1 MISLLI
7 RRNIW
12 RNKRRTL
19 ITMASVT
26 FAVVLAITMRS
37 LQNGI
42 FEKLV
47 DDLVGYHTGYL
58 QVHSLGYQEE
68 QSLDNS
74 MPNDK
79 DLLASVTQSAN
90 VSAAVPRIESFMLS
104 ASGTTTRGCL
114 LVGTVPE
121 DERRMSGL
129 DKRLVAGAY
138 FRNDVREVLI
148 AEKLASKLQL
158 IPGDTLVL
166 LGQGYQGSTAAGK
179 FPVRGVVHFGTPALN
194 ESLVFMPLTAC
205 QELLGT
211 GDRITALAVNLDNPS
226 LLVLTQQNLASTAG
240 STHEVVSWKEMLP
253 DIDNHIRSDS
263 ANFYLFF
270 GVLYILIAFGMFGTV
285 LMMLNER
292 KYELGILLAI
302 GMSRIRIAFMLVG
315 ETILIALTGA
325 LAGVVIGF
333 PLVLYLVNYPIHFK
347 GSAAEAYSRFGFDPV
362 WPASL
367 DYNVFLVQT
376 LIVLVIAL
384 LVSVYPCIAVCRLQ
398 AVKSI
403 RR

>member
-1 MISLLI
+1 MIPVLI

-12 RNKRRTL
+12 RNRRRTL

-47 DDLVGYHTGYL
+47 DDLVGYYTGYL
-58 QVHSLGYQEE
+58 QVHLRGYQDE
-68 QSLDNS
+68 QSLDNTMS
-74 MPNDK
+74 FEK
-79 DLLASVTQSAN
+79 ELLLSVTQSEN
-90 VSAAVPRIESFMLS
+90 VRFAVPRIESFMLS
-104 ASGTTTRGCL
+104 ASGTITRGCL
-114 LVGTVPE
+114 LVGTMPE
-121 DERRMSGL
+121 GERRMSGL
-129 DKRLVAGAY
+129 DRRLVAGSY
-138 FRNDVREVLI
+138 FSKEAREVLI
-148 AEKLASKLQL
+148 AEKLAAKLKL
-158 IPGDTLVL
+158 RHGDTLVL
-166 LGQGYQGSTAAGK
+166 LGQGYQGMTAAGK
-179 FPVRGVVHFGTPALN
+179 YPVRGIVHFGTPALN
-194 ESLVFMPLTAC
+194 ESLVFMPLSAC

-211 GDRITALAVNLDNPS
+211 GDRITALAVNLENPS
-226 LLVLTQQNLASTAG
+226 RLLATQQALAAKAG
-240 STHEVVSWKEMLP
+240 SIHEVVSWKEMLP

-292 KYELGILLAI
+292 RYELGILLAI
-302 GMSRIRIAFMLVG
+302 GMSRARIAFMLAG
-315 ETILIALTGA
+315 ETVLIALTGA
-325 LAGVVIGF
+325 LAGVAISL
-333 PLVLYLVNYPIHFK
+333 PLVLYLVAYPIHFK
-347 GSAAEAYSRFGFDPV
+347 GSVAEAYSRFGFDPV

-367 DYNVFLVQT
+367 DWNVFLVQT
-376 LIVLVIAL
+376 LIVLAIAL
-384 LVSVYPCIAVCRLQ
+384 LVSVYPCIAVWQLQ

>member
-1 MISLLI
+1 MIPVLI

-26 FAVVLAITMRS
+26 FAVMLAITMRS
-37 LQNGI
+37 LQNGV

-47 DDLVGYHTGYL
+47 DDMVGYYTGYL
-58 QVHSLGYQEE
+58 QVHLHGYQDE
-68 QSLDNS
+68 QSLDNA
-74 MPNDK
+74 MPFDK
-79 DLLASVTQSAN
+79 DLLASVNQTEN
-90 VSAAVPRIESFMLS
+90 VSSAVPRIESFMLS

-114 LVGTVPE
+114 LVGTMPE
-121 DERRMSGL
+121 EERRMSGL
-129 DKRLVAGAY
+129 DKRLVAGDYLINEA
-138 FRNDVREVLI
+138 REVLI
-148 AEKLASKLQL
+148 AERLAAKLQL
-158 IPGDTLVL
+158 RQGDTLVL
-166 LGQGYQGSTAAGK
+166 LGQGYQGMTAAGK

-194 ESLVFMPLTAC
+194 ETLVFMPLSAC

-211 GDRITALAVNLDNPS
+211 GDRITALAVNLEDPS
-226 LLVLTQQNLASTAG
+226 RLLSTQHLLASEAG
-240 STHEVVSWKEMLP
+240 ARHEVISWKEMLP
-253 DIDNHIRSDS
+253 DIDNHIRTDS

-270 GVLYILIAFGMFGTV
+270 GVLYILIGFGMFGTV

-292 KYELGILLAI
+292 RYELGILLSI
-302 GMSRIRIAFMLVG
+302 GMSRARIAFMLVG
-315 ETILIALTGA
+315 ETILIALIGA
-325 LAGVVIGF
+325 LSGVAISF
-333 PLVLYLVNYPIHFK
+333 PLVLYLVAQPIHFK

-367 DYNVFLVQT
+367 DWSVFMTQT
-376 LIVLVIAL
+376 MIVLAIAL